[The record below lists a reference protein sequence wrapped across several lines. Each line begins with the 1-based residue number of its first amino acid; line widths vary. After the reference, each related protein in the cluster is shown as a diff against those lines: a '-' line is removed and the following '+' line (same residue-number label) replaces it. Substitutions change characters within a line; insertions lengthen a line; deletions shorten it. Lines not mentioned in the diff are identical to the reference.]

1 MPALA
6 PPSVPQTLREMLKDY
21 PEHIDRLQEALEGF
35 ATPKLR
41 LMPFDEAIWVLEG
54 ALEEFIAEAREEL
67 QAAESSGGPAAI
79 ERAKAKESLMFR
91 ARSGNGGMRLGLM
104 DDLWDYFQ
112 TNKGVFA

>member
-1 MPALA
+1 MPTLA

-21 PEHIDRLQEALEGF
+21 PEHIDRLQEALEEF